1 MTYTNRKLGG
11 KLLTIGK
18 TNRVL
23 SLPYLFRRMTKNR
36 IQEKVF
42 NQIGLENLKKENG
55 LDIYIDF
62 LDSLMMKDELSDSL
76 EKFE

>member
-1 MTYTNRKLGG
+1 
-11 KLLTIGK
+11 
-18 TNRVL
+18 
-23 SLPYLFRRMTKNR
+23 MTKNR

-42 NQIGLENLKKENG
+42 NQIGLEHLKKENG
-55 LDIYIDF
+55 LDILIDF